1 MTVVPQQK
9 NLFTKR
15 WRSVRALEPSEL
27 QLQISLVQWC
37 RWKLRPDVLM
47 WHTPNG
53 EERDKRVAAK
63 LKAMGVL
70 PGIADLT
77 FMWREEF
84 GDFQHRLRVLF
95 LELKA
100 RGRKLNDAQLN
111 FSMRAI
117 SCGALFQVAD
127 NIDDAMRIIEDYGLT
142 KPKDYDGTDDFSRSI
157 DECYRAIRER
167 KAKGGKGWGGWE

>member
-1 MTVVPQQK
+1 MNQAQK

-15 WRSVRALEPSEL
+15 WHTVRTLEPSEL
-27 QLQISLVQWC
+27 QLQISLVEWC

-63 LKAMGVL
+63 LKAMGTL
-70 PGIADLT
+70 PGIPDLI
-77 FMWREEF
+77 FMWLEEF
-84 GDFQHRLRVLF
+84 GVFQHRLRVLF

-117 SCGALFQVAD
+117 SCGASFQVAD
-127 NIDDAMRIIEDYGLT
+127 NIDDAMRIIEGYGLT
-142 KPKDYDGTDDFSRSI
+142 KDYDGVDDFGRSI
-157 DECYRAIRER
+157 DECYRVIRER
-167 KAKGGKGWGGWE
+167 KAKGGPGWGGWE